1 MVIDQNSLSA
11 HTAAVSVQRP
21 KAGAGPIKWVLLAA
35 TVGLSFALPVIGSII
50 GYIPGRLV
58 NKMEQNA
65 EHESI
70 AKHYSEEIG
79 VRLGKA
85 PEAVTRDDLYQVAA
99 RDAGFSQLL
108 QGVQEQKDSADRSSL
123 IGAGAGA
130 ALHGVGFVVGSLAAD
145 VGASVLFKKDEVFVL
160 DATDAI
166 EAKIAAGQPVSME
179 DVFTLRVAQ
188 NDVLAS
194 RILEETGKK
203 FHKLDPSNK
212 DDAGKLAK
220 LYQSMP
226 GLVEA
231 AKRDA
236 ELLNTGKVKAQSLA
250 VQTAPAQQEWAQRV
264 GKKVPAAGGFRQQ
277 VEARR
282 AQTATTQI
290 TT

>member
-21 KAGAGPIKWVLLAA
+21 KPGAGPIKWVLLAA
-35 TVGLSFALPVIGSII
+35 TVGLSFALPVLGSII
-50 GYIPGRLV
+50 GYIPSRLT
-58 NKMEQNA
+58 NKLEDNA
-65 EHESI
+65 EHDSI
-70 AKHYSEEIG
+70 AQHYSEEIG
-79 VRLGKA
+79 ARLGKD
-85 PEAVTRDDLYQVAA
+85 PKQVTRDDLHEVAA

-130 ALHGVGFVVGSLAAD
+130 VMHGVGFIVGSVAAD
-145 VGASVLFKKDEVFVL
+145 VGASMLFKKDEVFVL

-179 DVFTLRVAQ
+179 DVFMLRVAQ
-188 NDVLAS
+188 NDLLAE
-194 RILEETGKK
+194 RILQETGKK
-203 FHKLDPSNK
+203 YHKLDPSNK
-212 DDAGKLAK
+212 DDAQKLTK

-264 GKKVPAAGGFRQQ
+264 GKKPAASGGFRQQ

-282 AQTATTQI
+282 AQAATTQI